1 MHYTYQQG
9 FWSEVNGATFQD
21 LMFLTSSNYETLS
34 RAISM
39 RGAGGLCGCLLGNI
53 RFNTCVLVSFHDS
66 CL

>member
-39 RGAGGLCGCLLGNI
+39 RGAGGLCGCLL
-53 RFNTCVLVSFHDS
+53 
-66 CL
+66 